1 MCPTSTI
8 TDQSPAGGTEAGT
21 GAAAAA
27 KAVEGEFP
35 HRLQSAIATLSRRLR
50 HIAAAS
56 DLTPSQTAV
65 LGTVVRSGPLRLTE
79 LAELEGINPTMLSR
93 ITSHLSAAGLIE
105 RTPDAS
111 DRRAALVSATSEGRR
126 RRRRIRRERT
136 RALEVHMAALSP
148 EERASL
154 AAALPALE
162 HLAARLGE
170 RPS

>member
-8 TDQSPAGGTEAGT
+8 QDQTTAKGGRPATS
-21 GAAAAA
+21 AALASEPA
-27 KAVEGEFP
+27 EPEFP

-50 HIAAAS
+50 HIAGAS

-93 ITSHLSAAGLIE
+93 ITSHLGAAGLIE

-111 DRRAALVSATSEGRR
+111 DRRAALVSATAEGRR

-136 RALEVHMAALSP
+136 RALEVHMAALSA